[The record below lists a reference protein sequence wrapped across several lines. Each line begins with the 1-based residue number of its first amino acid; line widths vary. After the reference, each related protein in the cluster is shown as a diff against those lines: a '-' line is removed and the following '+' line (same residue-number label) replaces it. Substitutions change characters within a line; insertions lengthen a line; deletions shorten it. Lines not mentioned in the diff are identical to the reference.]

1 MSSGTFKAKI
11 KPMNGGIQIRPTPT
25 VKAVSD
31 PITYICCY
39 KIVLMF
45 YNGLQLTEVA
55 ACKNF

>member
-45 YNGLQLTEVA
+45 YNTKIDETIQRT
-55 ACKNF
+55 KP